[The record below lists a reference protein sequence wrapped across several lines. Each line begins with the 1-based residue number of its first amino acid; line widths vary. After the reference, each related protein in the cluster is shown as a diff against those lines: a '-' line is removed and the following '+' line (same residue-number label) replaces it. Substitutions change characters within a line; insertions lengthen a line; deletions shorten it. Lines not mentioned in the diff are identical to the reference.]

1 MKKHIIGLVAVRT
14 TSSRLKNKA
23 FRLLNGKPILE
34 VLIDR
39 LKSKSYLD
47 EAVICT
53 TTLSDDDVIE
63 ELCKKR
69 NIPCFRGENENVLK
83 RFCDASRFYPSTYV
97 ARITG
102 DNPLTDFECMDRCL
116 RHLENVDCD
125 YSRPVGLPLGTAAEV
140 IRTEKLHELLRR
152 SISAELSEYMT
163 YFFEISPF
171 IKTDLYCVSEEVFM
185 PDLRLTID
193 YESDLLFIENLI
205 KHFGGKIPTLAEIVH
220 YCRKDT
226 NYPKVSED
234 VLKANEIKSRIK
246 FRQ

>member
-1 MKKHIIGLVAVRT
+1 MKKHITGLVAVRT
-14 TSSRLKNKA
+14 ASSRLKNKA
-23 FRLLNGKPILE
+23 FRLLNGKPIVE

-39 LKSKSYLD
+39 LKGTPYID
-47 EAVICT
+47 GAVICT
-53 TTLSDDDVIE
+53 TTLSDDDAIE
-63 ELCKKR
+63 KLCKKK

-83 RFCDASRFYPSTYV
+83 RFCGASRLYPSTYI

-102 DNPLTDFECMDRCL
+102 DNPLTDFESMSRCL
-116 RHLENVDCD
+116 CHLEVVGCD

-140 IRTEKLHELLRR
+140 MRTEKLYELLQK

-163 YFFEISPF
+163 YFFEVAPF
-171 IKTDLYCVSEEVFM
+171 IKTDLYRVSEEVFM

-205 KHFGGKIPTLAEIVH
+205 KHFGGKIPTLAEIVR
-220 YCRKDT
+220 YCRKDA

-234 VLKANEIKSRIK
+234 VQRANEIKSRIK